1 MTFHQYTLFPS
12 RSVSVVVEKEIDERK
27 REGDPSAND
36 EKRLL
41 EKLEKEAWQWAEQ
54 AVLLMT
60 EVMKKCEEKR
70 EEEEKE
76 MEV

>member
-1 MTFHQYTLFPS
+1 M
-12 RSVSVVVEKEIDERK
+12 VVEKEIDERK